1 MIVALERLFLKI
13 RILSHGPSRASF
25 LLLMVLALILSAE
38 TLRSFSGPSA
48 VLGFYLL
55 SLLLMITYIFNFS
68 SRSLIITALFSLS
81 FCVIFLALGAT
92 FLADQLSSLSYVFL
106 AVLVLKQFVTLVRM
120 AGG

>member
-1 MIVALERLFLKI
+1 MTALKRLFLKTK
-13 RILSHGPSRASF
+13 ILAPGRSVVSF
-25 LLLMVLALILSAE
+25 LLLVVLAVVLLGE
-38 TLRSFSGPSA
+38 VLRSFFGPSG
-48 VLGFYLL
+48 VLSFYLL

-92 FLADQLSSLSYVFL
+92 FLADQMSSLSYVFL
-106 AVLVLKQFVTLVRM
+106 AILALKQFVTLVRM